1 MFTMLYRTVVSSFL
15 VAAAF
20 AFSPSTPA
28 QAAGLEGKVR
38 GVDGRPLQNAEVRI
52 VRQDKPGAPVTIQ
65 TNAKGNYVSNALPTG
80 TYKISV
86 VENGAVKSNV
96 YIKTA
101 GSTARVDFNLKP
113 SAGKAVIHYVL
124 VRREIGSHIAPYWVE
139 ADANGTPIA
148 STLNAQ
154 TRSPELVQDML
165 RRQANNEGH

>member
-1 MFTMLYRTVVSSFL
+1 MLYRTLISSFL

-20 AFSPSTPA
+20 AFAPSTPA
-28 QAAGLEGKVR
+28 RASGIEGKVR

-52 VRQDKPGAPVTIQ
+52 ERNDKTGAPVTIQ
-65 TNAKGNYVSNALPTG
+65 TNAKGNYVSSALPAG

-96 YIKTA
+96 TIKTA

-124 VRREIGSHIAPYWVE
+124 VSREIGSHIAPYWVE

-148 STLNAQ
+148 RGTNMDVASAALA
-154 TRSPELVQDML
+154 QDML
-165 RRQANNEGH
+165 RRQTNNSGR